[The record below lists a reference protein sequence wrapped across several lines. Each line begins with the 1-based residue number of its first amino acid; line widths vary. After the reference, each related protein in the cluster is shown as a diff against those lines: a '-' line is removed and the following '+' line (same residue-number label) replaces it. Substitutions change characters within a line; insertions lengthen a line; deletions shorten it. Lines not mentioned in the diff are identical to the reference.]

1 MHKTISILK
10 NEEGSVIVIA
20 LLILVLLTIIGI
32 SGTNTTVTELGIVRN
47 EAIYKQNFFRAEAAA
62 VNAAQLLEDE
72 DNAMLLRDLP
82 YGRGIKQWLRNDFND
97 LLDPGSGNIASDAN
111 WKDEDDSTDFSEE
124 AIDLDNRFLAFHQGV
139 ASGSTLG
146 MDGSTLHDFSI
157 FGRSQT
163 NGVAGASIIEMG
175 YRKRY

>member
-72 DNAMLLRDLP
+72 DNATLLRDLP
-82 YGRGIKQWLRNDFND
+82 YGPFGKEWLRNDFND
-97 LLDPGSGNIASDAN
+97 LPDPVNIASDAN
-111 WKDEDDSTDFSEE
+111 WDDGIDFSEQ
-124 AIDLDNRFLAFHQGV
+124 AIDFDNRFLAFYQGV

-157 FGRSQT
+157 FGRSQKD
-163 NGVAGASIIEMG
+163 GVGGAAIIEMG

>member
-72 DNAMLLRDLP
+72 DNATLLRDLP
-82 YGRGIKQWLRNDFND
+82 YGPYGQGINRWLRNDFND
-97 LLDPGSGNIASDAN
+97 LPDPGNIASDAN
-111 WKDEDDSTDFSEE
+111 WDDGIDFSEE
-124 AIDLDNRFLAFHQGV
+124 AIDSDNRYLAFHQGV

-146 MDGSTLHDFSI
+146 MGGSTLHDFSL
-157 FGRSQT
+157 FGRSQK
-163 NGVAGASIIEMG
+163 NGVGGAAIIEMG